1 MANLST
7 LLGGGGLQSKPVL
20 HVQDVK
26 AGDVGGGFVDAAD
39 TYYTRDINRIVKNSI
54 TGATLTNDGT
64 TSGTVGAVG
73 TQTIVNNQSGVHVNS
88 TYVTLPAGDYYYEI
102 SHYLDS
108 NNSYDSTL
116 LYDKTAAADLAYSGV
131 TDYDASSG
139 AGNLIRKG
147 SGYFS
152 LSTSSNV
159 DVRIAA
165 TSTQPTA
172 SAMGH
177 GSLGSSNKVCYLDLK
192 IYKL

>member
-26 AGDVGGGFVDAAD
+26 AGDVGGGFIDAAD

-64 TSGTVGAVG
+64 TSGNVGAVG

-88 TYVTLPAGDYYYEI
+88 THVTLPSGDYYYEI
-102 SHYLDS
+102 ISVVNVD
-108 NNSYDSTL
+108 NGTGTTI
-116 LYDKTAAADLAYSGV
+116 LYDKTGTADLSYTEPHGYETLAG
-131 TDYDASSG
+131 ASISH
-139 AGNLIRKG
+139 RKS
-147 SGYFS
+147 SGYFT
-152 LSTSSNV
+152 LSSSSNV
-159 DVRIAA
+159 DVR
-165 TSTQPTA
+165 SA
-172 SAMGH
+172 SSAVVANASGLGFNIMGA
-177 GSLGSSNKVCYLDLK
+177 GVKVCHLDLK